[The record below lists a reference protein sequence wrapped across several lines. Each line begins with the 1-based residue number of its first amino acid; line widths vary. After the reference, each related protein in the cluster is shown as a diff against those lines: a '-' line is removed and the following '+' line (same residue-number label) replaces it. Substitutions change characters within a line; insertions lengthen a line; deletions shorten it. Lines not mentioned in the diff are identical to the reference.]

1 MTFWPTG
8 PSRQTWFKFGHQS
21 EPLCKLISSWVT
33 IFPRFWGDE
42 RYFVTWLIGQVWTC
56 LKWNK
61 RVDSFLIGFKFRY
74 GYDILG
80 SAVEF
85 FVCGKVAS
93 NGAKVVLKSHLDFH
107 KLSTSRANS
116 KKNFYGNFKP
126 WENASLNRRAMK
138 VSNNATLK
146 KHHCAAMWRAC

>member
-93 NGAKVVLKSHLDFH
+93 NGAKVVWSRTWIFINYRLQEQILK
-107 KLSTSRANS
+107 KLYR
-116 KKNFYGNFKP
+116 NFKT
-126 WENASLNRRAMK
+126 WENASLNRRGMK

-146 KHHCAAMWRAC
+146 KHHCAAMWCAC

>member
-93 NGAKVVLKSHLDFH
+93 NGAKVVL
-107 KLSTSRANS
+107 
-116 KKNFYGNFKP
+116 NFKT
-126 WENASLNRRAMK
+126 WENASLNRRGMK

-146 KHHCAAMWRAC
+146 KHHCAAMWCAC

>member
-1 MTFWPTG
+1 MKNLFIHN
-8 PSRQTWFKFGHQS
+8 FFIDVFLKVDI
-21 EPLCKLISSWVT
+21 ISSLYFITLQMFSFYYLAVKHDLNLG
-33 IFPRFWGDE
+33 IRANRSVNSSHHGSRYFLDFKVGDE

-85 FVCGKVAS
+85 FVCGSEISVGTIA
-93 NGAKVVLKSHLDFH
+93 VM
-107 KLSTSRANS
+107 NS
-116 KKNFYGNFKP
+116 QLGFIN
-126 WENASLNRRAMK
+126 
-138 VSNNATLK
+138 
-146 KHHCAAMWRAC
+146 